1 MRKETTITS
10 LRTRVEEL
18 EKTIDKMQNL
28 FYELHDAAM
37 NPELNGQDTYRESI
51 SQLADRFQ
59 TLQAATAGAFVSE
72 EAGDSHHE
80 EEGEQQNQ
88 HKRERIPSSRNIPT
102 LAKRRSHDSDD
113 GSGPNDAS
121 KGIGFGMANFTM
133 QLTTSR
139 GKTTSRFG
147 SNYSSGSGSGSYSG
161 KSSVVSTYQNA
172 RSGDYPSSQTTTTTT
187 TVSEATKSLQLRD
200 DFSFSLRD
208 ASFSKRLH
216 RAALEH
222 AFGLLT
228 SPAVDQTA
236 TDRVFAYSFC
246 YKSKDD
252 IIKSIATILNC
263 IVPYIVDYSP

>member
-51 SQLADRFQ
+51 NQLADRFQ
-59 TLQAATAGAFVSE
+59 TLQAATAGAFASE

-80 EEGEQQNQ
+80 EEGEQKNQ
-88 HKRERIPSSRNIPT
+88 HKRERIPSSRDIPT

-121 KGIGFGMANFTM
+121 KGIGLGMANFTM

-147 SNYSSGSGSGSYSG
+147 SSNSSGSGGGSYSG
-161 KSSVVSTYQNA
+161 TSSVVSSYQNA
-172 RSGDYPSSQTTTTTT
+172 RSRNYPSSQTTTTTT
-187 TVSEATKSLQLRD
+187 LQLRD

-216 RAALEH
+216 RAALEY
-222 AFGLLT
+222 AYGLLT
-228 SPAVDQTA
+228 SPAVDQRA
-236 TDRVFAYSFC
+236 IDRVFAYSFC
-246 YKSKDD
+246 YKTKDD

-263 IVPYIVDYSP
+263 IDPYIVDYSP